1 MITLTLLSGIM
12 LVVLS
17 FIKFGFLS
25 NYLSKPVLTAF
36 IFSSAILI
44 VVNQSSYILGINV
57 RGDNIFD
64 LIRSMNVGFD
74 EINRYTLLLGVGL
87 MGCLIIAKHESTGRW
102 LRQCV
107 GGVQKI

>member
-1 MITLTLLSGIM
+1 
-12 LVVLS
+12 
-17 FIKFGFLS
+17 
-25 NYLSKPVLTAF
+25 
-36 IFSSAILI
+36 
-44 VVNQSSYILGINV
+44 
-57 RGDNIFD
+57 
-64 LIRSMNVGFD
+64 MNVGFD